1 MNNLIVHNDEIFML
15 VKPVKALFKSTMVHN
30 VIMSGRKFA
39 VKMSTG
45 ELTVITINPS
55 GNETQK
61 TRKAAI

>member
-1 MNNLIVHNDEIFML
+1 ML
-15 VKPVKALFKSTMVHN
+15 VKPVKALFKSTMVHD

-45 ELTVITINPS
+45 ELTVITIIPS

-61 TRKAAI
+61 TRKATI